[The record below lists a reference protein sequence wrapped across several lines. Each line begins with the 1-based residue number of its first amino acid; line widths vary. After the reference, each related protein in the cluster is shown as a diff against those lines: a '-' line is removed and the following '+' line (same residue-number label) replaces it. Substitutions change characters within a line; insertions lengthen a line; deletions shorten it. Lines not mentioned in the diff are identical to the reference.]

1 MGAISDLLKNL
12 SLRFAKEGK
21 SSKQELGTIQ
31 RYDPDSTAIED
42 VIYDSQ
48 RGEARV
54 VYKNG
59 NGKDYVF
66 PMTDEE
72 YKAMKAS
79 GSKGKW
85 FAYNARRYANYNKM
99 GKKGGIKYNR
109 SNKSYGK

>member
-1 MGAISDLLKNL
+1 MGAVSDLLKNL
-12 SLRFAKEGK
+12 KLRFATEGK
-21 SSKQELGTIQ
+21 DGSKSAVGTIQ
-31 RYDPDSTAIED
+31 RYDPISTAIED
-42 VIYDSQ
+42 IVYDPSRQ
-48 RGEARV
+48 EARV

-79 GSKGKW
+79 DSKGKW

-99 GKKGGIKYNR
+99 GKKGGIKYSSNR
-109 SNKSYGK
+109 SYR